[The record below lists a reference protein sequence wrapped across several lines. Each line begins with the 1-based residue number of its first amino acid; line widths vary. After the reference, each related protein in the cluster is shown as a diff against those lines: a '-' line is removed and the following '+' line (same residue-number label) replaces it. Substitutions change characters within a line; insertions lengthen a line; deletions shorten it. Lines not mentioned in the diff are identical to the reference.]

1 MRDLDAA
8 DADLAL
14 GADRH
19 QYGRVIR
26 VRAVH
31 VHAVVAREAD
41 REAVG
46 GALLVVLGLVIGHLD
61 GRLRRAVEVEERQAT
76 AHLLG
81 ELLAVGEQQ
90 RLSGARYLTKSREV
104 PWAHEVEEEGED
116 RGHEVRHGDSGMRH
130 GLAYNLEVEVLA
142 VRHHDRRAA
151 QVHGHPHLGDRAV
164 EGGRSL
170 EQKDVARREAWW
182 LNARQGQLAGVQ
194 AAPPGEQVRN

>member
-1 MRDLDAA
+1 M
-8 DADLAL
+8 
-14 GADRH
+14 
-19 QYGRVIR
+19 
-26 VRAVH
+26 
-31 VHAVVAREAD
+31 
-41 REAVG
+41 
-46 GALLVVLGLVIGHLD
+46 
-61 GRLRRAVEVEERQAT
+61 
-76 AHLLG
+76 
-81 ELLAVGEQQ
+81 GEQQ

>member
-14 GADRH
+14 GAGRH
-19 QYGRVIR
+19 QYGRVIW

-81 ELLAVGEQQ
+81 ELLETTEDTE
-90 RLSGARYLTKSREV
+90 YLE
-104 PWAHEVEEEGED
+104 
-116 RGHEVRHGDSGMRH
+116 
-130 GLAYNLEVEVLA
+130 
-142 VRHHDRRAA
+142 
-151 QVHGHPHLGDRAV
+151 
-164 EGGRSL
+164 
-170 EQKDVARREAWW
+170 
-182 LNARQGQLAGVQ
+182 
-194 AAPPGEQVRN
+194 